1 MQRPN
6 ASPHGDLNAV
16 AATIPPTPGNTP
28 PHEGFRYCRSNCPI
42 NPERTQRTRTGA
54 EHHRMAGNEH
64 YVRLRSRRAPFWQDL
79 AEMYSRTAHFG
90 KNGVFC
96 TLQDGKAL
104 SRSTF
109 SEYLAR
115 KVWFSCPSVHN
126 ARFLPRFSA
135 ICPMSRKILLHDSP
149 EVSEAAPAR
158 FAQELGK
165 SLARFADIRPA
176 PLTGEAENAL
186 TQ

>member
-1 MQRPN
+1 MPQQLPPSTPSVPSAPTRGRISSSGYDP
-6 ASPHGDLNAV
+6 V
-16 AATIPPTPGNTP
+16 AP
-28 PHEGFRYCRSNCPI
+28 S
-42 NPERTQRTRTGA
+42 TQSTRTGA
-54 EHHRMAGNEH
+54 EHHKMAGNEH

-149 EVSEAAPAR
+149 EVSEAAFTR

>member
-1 MQRPN
+1 MRGSDI
-6 ASPHGDLNAV
+6 A
-16 AATIPPTPGNTP
+16 AATAPSTPSVPRAPARGIISSSGYDP
-28 PHEGFRYCRSNCPI
+28 VAPS
-42 NPERTQRTRTGA
+42 TQSTRTGA

-96 TLQDGKAL
+96 TLQDRKAL

-149 EVSEAAPAR
+149 EVSEAASTR

>member
-1 MQRPN
+1 MHRQIQRPN
-6 ASPHGDLNAV
+6 ASLHGGFERRRSNHPTYPRKHPPRMRGSNIA
-16 AATIPPTPGNTP
+16 AATA
-28 PHEGFRYCRSNCPI
+28 PI
-42 NPERTQRTRTGA
+42 NPERTQSTRTGEISSSGYDPVAPSTQSTRTGA

-79 AEMYSRTAHFG
+79 AEMHSRTAHFG

-135 ICPMSRKILLHDSP
+135 ICPMSRKILLHD
-149 EVSEAAPAR
+149 
-158 FAQELGK
+158 
-165 SLARFADIRPA
+165 
-176 PLTGEAENAL
+176 
-186 TQ
+186 